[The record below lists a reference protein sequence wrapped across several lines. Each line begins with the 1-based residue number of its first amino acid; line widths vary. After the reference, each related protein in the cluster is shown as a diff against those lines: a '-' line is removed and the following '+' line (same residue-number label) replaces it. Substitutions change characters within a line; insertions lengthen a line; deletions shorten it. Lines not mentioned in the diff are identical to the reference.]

1 MCTLEWPIFFR
12 FKLSA
17 GVRQGGLLSPV
28 LFAVY
33 MDPLILKLRKL
44 TVGCKI
50 VDHFYG
56 CLRNYADDIM
66 LLAHSVNAMRRM
78 LSVCE
83 EFAADLDI
91 KFNTSKSVAM
101 RVGKRFNV
109 HCAPLILAGT
119 TLKFVSTVRYLG
131 VYLMVQNGNCLLIT

>member
-1 MCTLEWPIFFR
+1 MYYKSIKFHRKLPKCLLVFCVNGSRSLWHVYTLEWPIFFLVQSFWR
-12 FKLSA
+12 CSS
-17 GVRQGGLLSPV
+17 RWILSPV

-50 VDHFYG
+50 DDHFYG
-56 CLRNYADDIM
+56 CLLYADDIM
-66 LLAHSVNAMRRM
+66 LLMHSVNAMRRM

-91 KFNTSKSVAM
+91 KFSV
-101 RVGKRFNV
+101 
-109 HCAPLILAGT
+109 
-119 TLKFVSTVRYLG
+119 
-131 VYLMVQNGNCLLIT
+131 